1 MNIQAASQTQIQDDK
16 YHTMV
21 PLTSGP
27 PVIRVSRQSQTRAS
41 AQQHPRRHYSYQ
53 ATALDSKS
61 TWGGNLM
68 LGRQPHG
75 HRPPPTPPKS
85 QVCTLQK
92 IKRISRHISIQC
104 NTILLSTL
112 INLARTLTPA
122 AVPTALE
129 LIHVVY
135 STIFSIRSTREI
147 QNLDKN

>member
-1 MNIQAASQTQIQDDK
+1 MTYLMNEYSSCKPDANPAWQVSHNGPSHQWTTCDSRLASVSDSRLCTAASSLSLLI
-16 YHTMV
+16 
-21 PLTSGP
+21 P
-27 PVIRVSRQSQTRAS
+27 
-41 AQQHPRRHYSYQ
+41 SY
-53 ATALDSKS
+53 S
-61 TWGGNLM
+61 TWFKIH

>member
-1 MNIQAASQTQIQDDK
+1 MHIQAASQTQIQDDK

-68 LGRQPHG
+68 AIGHPPHRQKVKCVHCKKSKEYHG
-75 HRPPPTPPKS
+75 IFPFSVIRYYYLHSSILRGLSHQQQCPQRWNVRTCS
-85 QVCTLQK
+85 LTMLQ
-92 IKRISRHISIQC
+92 RAPL
-104 NTILLSTL
+104 NLL
-112 INLARTLTPA
+112 
-122 AVPTALE
+122 
-129 LIHVVY
+129 HC
-135 STIFSIRSTREI
+135 
-147 QNLDKN
+147 